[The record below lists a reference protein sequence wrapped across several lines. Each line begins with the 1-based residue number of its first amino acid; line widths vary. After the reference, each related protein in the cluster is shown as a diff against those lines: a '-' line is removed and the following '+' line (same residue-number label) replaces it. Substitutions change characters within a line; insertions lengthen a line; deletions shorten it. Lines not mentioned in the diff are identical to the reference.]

1 MSMNT
6 SPIRNVGF
14 DLVRATE
21 AAALAAGRWM
31 GLGRRDEADEAATAA
46 MAQTLQGLE
55 MDGHIVIGEEGKLG
69 RHSPLD
75 SNQRIGTGT
84 GPALD
89 VVLDPIDGGRLLAQ
103 GLPGAI
109 SVAAIA
115 PRGTI
120 RSLYPAIY
128 MEKIV
133 VDREVAHALVPEC
146 LDAPAAWTLA
156 LVARLKK
163 KEIRDLV
170 VYMLDRPRHAA
181 LIAEIRTAGARVM
194 LRSDGDI
201 AGALL
206 AASLHSGVDLLM
218 GIGGV
223 PEGIIAACAV
233 RSLGGAMLGRI
244 TPQSEAERAACQA
257 ANLDTTSIFTA
268 DGLVSSNE
276 LFFSATG
283 ITDGQLLTGVH
294 YHGDQ
299 AETHSLLLRCE
310 THTRRQI
317 YAEHLLE
324 ATA

>member
-1 MSMNT
+1 MTT
-6 SPIRNVGF
+6 SSVDSVEF
-14 DLVRATE
+14 EFVRATE

-31 GLGRRDEADEAATAA
+31 GLGRPADADIAATAA
-46 MAQTLQGLE
+46 MAQALNAMDL
-55 MDGHIVIGEEGKLG
+55 DGHIMIGEEGKLG

-75 SNQRIGTGT
+75 SNQRVGTGH
-84 GPALD
+84 GPTID

-109 SVAAIA
+109 AVAAIA
-115 PRGTI
+115 PRGSI

-146 LDAPAAWTLA
+146 LDAPAAWVLA

-170 VYMLDRPRHAA
+170 VFMLDRPRHMH
-181 LIAEIRTAGARVM
+181 LIEEIRTAGARVM

-201 AGALL
+201 AGAIL
-206 AASLHSGVDLLM
+206 AASAPSGVDLLM
-218 GIGGV
+218 GTGGI
-223 PEGIIAACAV
+223 PEGIIAACAI
-233 RSLGGAMLGRI
+233 RSLGGAMLERLA
-244 TPQSEAERAACQA
+244 PQSDAERAACQA
-257 ANLDTTSIFTA
+257 TGLDLQQIFTA
-268 DGLVSSNE
+268 NDLVSSEE
-276 LFFSATG
+276 LFFTATG
-283 ITDGQLLTGVH
+283 ITDGPLLTGVR
-294 YHGDQ
+294 YQGNQ

-324 ATA
+324 ENP

>member
-1 MSMNT
+1 MDTRSID
-6 SPIRNVGF
+6 SVEFEFI
-14 DLVRATE
+14 RATE

-31 GLGRRDEADEAATAA
+31 GLGRPDEADAAATAA
-46 MAQTLQGLE
+46 MAQALNAMPL
-55 MDGHIVIGEEGKLG
+55 DGYIMIGEEGKLG

-75 SNQRIGTGT
+75 THQRVGTGG
-84 GPALD
+84 GPMLD

-115 PRGTI
+115 PRGSI

-133 VDREVAHALVPEC
+133 TNREVAHALVSEC
-146 LDAPAAWTLA
+146 LDAPAAWVLA

-163 KEIRDLV
+163 KEVRDLV
-170 VYMLDRPRHAA
+170 VFMLDRPRHAA
-181 LIAEIRTAGARVM
+181 LIDEIRSAGARVM

-206 AASLHSGVDLLM
+206 AASAQSGVDLLM
-218 GIGGV
+218 GIGGI
-223 PEGIIAACAV
+223 PEGIIAACAI
-233 RSLGGAMLGRI
+233 RSLGGAMLGRLA
-244 TPQSEAERAACQA
+244 PQSDAERAACQA
-257 ANLDTTSIFTA
+257 AGLDLPHVFTA
-268 DGLVSSNE
+268 EDLVSSHE
-276 LFFSATG
+276 MFFTATG
-283 ITDGQLLTGVH
+283 ITDGPLLTGVR
-294 YHGDQ
+294 YQANQ

-310 THTRRQI
+310 THTRRQV

-324 ATA
+324 ADV